1 MMKRIRMRNN
11 RKLLEMKNLK
21 AFIIICIFLTAA
33 SVYAQYHSKAECNNI
48 QLGSTKTTSIFFPYA
63 VKSLD
68 IGSRDVLVQK
78 AKGVE
83 NILLLKAGK
92 QNFQQTN
99 LTVVTSDGRLY
110 GFILNF
116 DDLCPTLNIDAG
128 LRNGDD
134 KQLLF
139 SLENENQKEIKEY
152 AMLALSKKN
161 RVSGLGTIRSEIEM
175 KVDGIFIHQD
185 VMYFRVLLGNDSKI
199 NYDVDQLRFFIRDQ
213 KKSKRT
219 ASQEIEI
226 IPLFNTGDFRRISD
240 KSEITAVFALPKFT
254 IPEKKKFT
262 MQVFEK
268 NGGRHLELDIINRR
282 LVNLEILGS
291 L

>member
-1 MMKRIRMRNN
+1 MKRKRMKSNF
-11 RKLLEMKNLK
+11 KIDEMKKLK
-21 AFIIICIFLTAA
+21 ILIAVFVFLAGF
-33 SVYAQYHSKAECNNI
+33 SVSAQYDTRAEFNNI
-48 QLGSTKTTSIFFPYA
+48 QLSCSKTTSVLFPYA

-83 NILLLKAGK
+83 NILLLKAGR
-92 QNFQQTN
+92 QNFAQTN
-99 LTVVTSDGRLY
+99 LTVVTSDGKLY
-110 GFILNF
+110 SFILNF
-116 DDLCPTLNIDAG
+116 DDMCPTLNVDAG
-128 LRNGDD
+128 LRIGED
-134 KQLLF
+134 KSLLF

-152 AMLALSKKN
+152 ALLALSKKN
-161 RVSGLGTIRSEIEM
+161 KISGLDVRRAEIEF

-185 VMYFRVLLGNDSKI
+185 VMYFRVFLGNDSRI

-219 ASQEIEI
+219 ASQEIEM
-226 IPLFNTGDFRRISD
+226 IPLLCTGDFSRISD
-240 KSEITAVFALPKFT
+240 KSETTVVFALSKFT

-268 NGGRHLELDIINRR
+268 NGGRHLELNIKNRR
-282 LVNLEILGS
+282 LVNLEILGN